1 MEKEENQNQENTT
14 AETSN
19 ESNQDHKQSDNKQE
33 ENKDVE
39 EKIELSPEEK
49 IKELEDKLARTF
61 AEMENQRRR
70 FEKEKDDAFD
80 YGGFAFAR
88 EALNLIDNL
97 ARSKLILESDET
109 LKDTEAL
116 KKTLEHFEII
126 NKDLISI
133 FTKNNIKPIDCLNK
147 KLDPNLHQAMM
158 EIEDDQKDSGTIVQ
172 EIQKG
177 FMMKDRLLRPSLVG
191 VSKKTGI
198 KNDLTVVTLKIA
210 GSPKI
215 NTILKS
221 IFPFWNCFKL
231 PKRAL
236 KPTTNRE

>member
-1 MEKEENQNQENTT
+1 MEKEENLNQENTT
-14 AETSN
+14 VETSN
-19 ESNQDHKQSDNKQE
+19 EEIVAEKQSDNKKE
-33 ENKDVE
+33 ENTNVE
-39 EKIELSPEEK
+39 EKIELSPEDK

-80 YGGFAFAR
+80 YGGFTFAK

-97 ARSKLILESDET
+97 ARSKLILESDES

-116 KKTLEHFEII
+116 KKILEHFDII

-158 EIEDDQKDSGTIVQ
+158 EIEDDQKEPGTIVQ
-172 EIQKG
+172 EVQKG
-177 FMMKDRLLRPSLVG
+177 FMIKDRLLRPSLVG
-191 VSKKTGI
+191 VSKKTVN
-198 KNDLTVVTLKIA
+198 KDDKTEENKENLDK
-210 GSPKI
+210 
-215 NTILKS
+215 
-221 IFPFWNCFKL
+221 
-231 PKRAL
+231 
-236 KPTTNRE
+236 